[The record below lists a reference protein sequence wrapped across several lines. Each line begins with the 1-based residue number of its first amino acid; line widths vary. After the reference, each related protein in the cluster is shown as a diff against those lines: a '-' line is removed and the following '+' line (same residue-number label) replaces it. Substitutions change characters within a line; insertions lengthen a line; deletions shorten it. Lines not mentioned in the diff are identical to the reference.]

1 MMRLLIADDHELL
14 RDTLRSF
21 LQQQEGLE
29 IWTVGDL
36 MEAVAKLD
44 ESAHYDLILLDYTMP
59 GMNGLEGLKFLLE
72 RPETPPVALISGIA
86 EPDVALQAMQL
97 GAQGFLQKTMPAQ
110 SLLNAIRFM
119 AEGERFMSV
128 EVALA
133 AVAGL
138 IAPQRPVADRPDVS
152 LTPRETEVLA
162 ALCRGLTNKEIAR
175 SMDLSEPTIKLH
187 VKTLY
192 RRLGAANRTQAAM
205 IGRNMGLS

>member
-205 IGRNMGLS
+205 IGRNKGLS

>member
-1 MMRLLIADDHELL
+1 MRLLIADDHELL

>member
-1 MMRLLIADDHELL
+1 MRLLIADDHELL

-152 LTPRETEVLA
+152 LTPREAEVLA

-205 IGRNMGLS
+205 IGRNKGLS